1 MDKPSK
7 KFIIASVVLLVL
19 ISVIILFLR
28 FPLVYPSYDDLALH
42 LVSGGYLWTLFGGP
56 DVMPMNI
63 ATYYYPTVQIIYSL
77 FLNLVGIRMTIFLY
91 FSLCSV
97 WMILLY
103 LRFLK
108 LVKTDI
114 QKWIL
119 FYVFLFLI
127 TYPPL
132 MGTHG
137 TLMTDF
143 IALTVSLEALYQF
156 ISNKKNKTVGV
167 ILIIVLAMIKQST
180 FLFTIPIFAY
190 FTVKERKKVNGKRI
204 LVVLVLA
211 ALFPY
216 LSFRET
222 GNPLFGLYN
231 NIFKSSLYSLT
242 AFHDGRWGPTSLVQI
257 FTWPVMGQFTSRFDE
272 TVVSTYTKIIF
283 SWMMALPYLIGI
295 FFFLFRRKIK
305 YLMIV
310 LSFLLWSFLSGYSRY
325 CIPVIA
331 LSLIILV
338 VDVSLPKVR
347 LRKPI
352 YIVLTIVLFMLSL
365 SSLKVDFAFRPFPSV
380 RTTENNSLFLKIYG
394 IGIKNIFK
402 DTPQAI
408 AHNVSRDFMGYEGII
423 SIYRGPVTF
432 YSYLG
437 HLLGLPVTNGFTKME
452 YKKIIHDKK
461 ISSHLKEN
469 LQATYNMKQILVV
482 VDRSDE
488 SLVRNLYILPTFSCL
503 YGGPASRSSLLQGG
517 SLDSLLLYICKKR

>member
-7 KFIIASVVLLVL
+7 KFIIASVVLLTL
-19 ISVIILFLR
+19 ISVLTLFLR
-28 FPLVYPSYDDLALH
+28 FPLIYPSYDDLALNF
-42 LVSGGYLWTLFGGP
+42 VSGDYFWTLFRSL

-63 ATYYYPTVQIIYSL
+63 TTYYYPLLQVIYSF
-77 FLNLVGIRMTIFLY
+77 FLHLVGIRMTIFLY
-91 FSLCSV
+91 FFACSL
-97 WMILLY
+97 WMISLY
-103 LRFLK
+103 VRFLK
-108 LVKTDI
+108 DVKTKT
-114 QKWIL
+114 QAVML
-119 FYVFLFLI
+119 LFLFFFLFG
-127 TYPPL
+127 YPPL

-156 ISNKKNKTVGV
+156 ISNKKNKTAGV

-180 FLFTIPIFAY
+180 FLFTVPIFAY
-190 FTVKERKKVNGKRI
+190 FVVNERKRVNWKLI
-204 LVVLVLA
+204 LVVLGLA

-231 NIFKSSLYSLT
+231 NLFKSSLYPLT
-242 AFHDGRWGPTSLVQI
+242 AFRDNRWGPTSLVQI
-257 FTWPVMGQFTSRFDE
+257 LTWPVMGQFTSRFDE
-272 TVVSTYTKIIF
+272 TVVSMYTKIIF

-295 FFFLFRRKIK
+295 FVFFLTKKIK
-305 YLMIV
+305 YLVIV
-310 LSFLLWSFLSGYSRY
+310 FSFLLWSYLSGYSRY

-331 LSLIILV
+331 LSLIIFLF
-338 VDVSLPKVR
+338 DISLLKIR

-352 YIVLTIVLFMLSL
+352 LIILAVFLFLLSL

-380 RTTENNSLFLKIYG
+380 RTAGNNSLFLKAYSG
-394 IGIKNIFK
+394 GIKNIFK

-408 AHNVSRDFMGYEGII
+408 AHSISRDFIGYDGII

-437 HLLGLPVTNGFTKME
+437 HLIGLPVINGFNKKE
-452 YKKIIHDKK
+452 YESIMHDKK
-461 ISSHLKEN
+461 ISSRLKEN
-469 LQATYNMKQILVV
+469 LQATFQMKQILVV

-488 SLVRNLYILPTFSCL
+488 LLVRSLYILPTFSCT
-503 YGGPASRSSLLQGG
+503 YEGPASRSSLLQGG
-517 SLDSLLLYICKKR
+517 SFDSLLLYICKKR